1 MRRATR
7 RDAVA
12 ATRGGP
18 PDRSRRE
25 PSAGAR
31 WSTLRGRPTRVAV
44 SRGASDSWRRIIERL
59 SHPDVWGPGGLHP
72 LEAFRRSGRGW
83 VARCPSGVHPDRRP
97 SFSMAA
103 GRAFGHC
110 FACGYRRTWIGFVL
124 ERQGHS
130 PEAQGAAVREALA
143 VLSERAGIPL
153 ATQAS
158 AEVEAPVSPLAV
170 LAGVLKQNLLSDH
183 PRAAACREY
192 LAARGVPEAVLPQC
206 PVGVWTDARTISAQ
220 LRAARLSP
228 ELMREHGLLA
238 RYLPTHPL
246 LFLYEDAEGVTGFKC
261 RKPSLAE
268 KSVLNA
274 LGFGG
279 AVEGRSLFA
288 VSLAREAIA
297 RYGRVIVVEGEFDA
311 LGWHAASLAVGRTF
325 ELVALGGSAKPT
337 VEKFRTLRALGA
349 RVVYLALDAD
359 AAGGAATAA
368 ACQCVWEAGLDA
380 GILSMPDGCKDPD
393 EVLARHGPSEGATRL
408 FTLDRAEPG
417 AMWLARH
424 QLARCPPVTFE
435 EAARLRALS
444 AETARVMPASG
455 RLGYAVPLAQALG
468 VSAGTLI
475 NEWAQH
481 AAEARARAVRDHLR
495 RWASE
500 WARRLDRGSLGDH
513 LDEATRILT
522 AACADLCRHAVADVE
537 ATPSPDSPVDGSRSL
552 MEARQPGHDSV
563 DMRQRMG

>member
-12 ATRGGP
+12 ATPGGP

-25 PSAGAR
+25 PSAGAL

-44 SRGASDSWRRIIERL
+44 SRGAPDSWRRIIERL

-110 FACGYRRTWIGFVL
+110 FSCGYRRTWIGFVL
-124 ERQGHS
+124 ERQGDS

-143 VLSERAGIPL
+143 VLAERAGVPF

-158 AEVEAPVSPLAV
+158 SEVEAPVPPLAV
-170 LAGVLKQNLLSDH
+170 LADMLRQGLLSAH
-183 PRAAACREY
+183 PRAVACREY
-192 LAARGVPEAVLPQC
+192 LAARGVPEAVLPRC
-206 PVGVWTDARTISAQ
+206 PVGVWTDARTIGAQ
-220 LRAARLSP
+220 LRAAHQSAGL
-228 ELMREHGLLA
+228 LREHGLLA
-238 RYLPTHPL
+238 RYVPTHPL

-261 RKPSLAE
+261 RKPSLGE

-279 AVEGRSLFA
+279 AAEGRSLFG

-311 LGWHAASLAVGRTF
+311 LGWHAASLAIGRHF
-325 ELVALGGSAKPT
+325 ELVALGGAAKPT

-349 RVVYLALDAD
+349 CAAYLALDAD
-359 AAGGAATAA
+359 HAGEAAAAA
-368 ACQCVWEAGLDA
+368 ACHCAWEAGLDV
-380 GILSMPDGCKDPD
+380 GILSMPEGCKDPD
-393 EVLARHGPSEGATRL
+393 DVLARQGPAAGAAHL
-408 FTLDRAEPG
+408 FTLDRAQAG
-417 AMWLARH
+417 AVWLARH
-424 QLARCPPVTFE
+424 QLAGCPPVTLE
-435 EAARLRALS
+435 SAARLRALS
-444 AETARVMPASG
+444 AETARVMPASV
-455 RLGYAVPLAQALG
+455 RPGYAAILARALG
-468 VSAGTLI
+468 LPVRALI
-475 NEWAQH
+475 EEWGRH
-481 AAEARARAVRDHLR
+481 AAETRARALREHLR
-495 RWASE
+495 RWVSD
-500 WARRLDRGSLGDH
+500 WVGRLDQGGLGDH
-513 LDEATRILT
+513 LDEATRVL
-522 AACADLCRHAVADVE
+522 AAARLDLSGPAMADV
-537 ATPSPDSPVDGSRSL
+537 ATSPNSPGPLTTSPCDPSS
-552 MEARQPGHDSV
+552 A
-563 DMRQRMG
+563 

>member
-12 ATRGGP
+12 ATPGGP

-25 PSAGAR
+25 PSAGAL

-44 SRGASDSWRRIIERL
+44 SRGAPDSWRRIIERL

-110 FACGYRRTWIGFVL
+110 FSCGYRRTWIGFVL

-143 VLSERAGIPL
+143 VLAERAGVPF

-158 AEVEAPVSPLAV
+158 SEVEAPVPPLAV
-170 LAGVLKQNLLSDH
+170 LADMLRQGLLSAH
-183 PRAAACREY
+183 PRAVACREY
-192 LAARGVPEAVLPQC
+192 LAARGVPEAVLPRC
-206 PVGVWTDARTISAQ
+206 PVGVWTDARTIGAQ
-220 LRAARLSP
+220 LRAAHQSAGL
-228 ELMREHGLLA
+228 LREHGLLA
-238 RYLPTHPL
+238 RYVPTHPL

-261 RKPSLAE
+261 RKPSLGE

-279 AVEGRSLFA
+279 AAEGRSLFG

-311 LGWHAASLAVGRTF
+311 LGWHAASLAIGRHF
-325 ELVALGGSAKPT
+325 ELVALGGAAKPT

-349 RVVYLALDAD
+349 CAAYLALDAD
-359 AAGGAATAA
+359 HAGEAAAAA
-368 ACQCVWEAGLDA
+368 ACHCAWEAGLDV
-380 GILSMPDGCKDPD
+380 GILSMPEGCKDPD
-393 EVLARHGPSEGATRL
+393 DVLARQGPAAGAAHL
-408 FTLDRAEPG
+408 FTLDRAEAG
-417 AMWLARH
+417 AVWLARH
-424 QLARCPPVTFE
+424 QLAGCPPVTLE
-435 EAARLRALS
+435 SAARLRALS
-444 AETARVMPASG
+444 AETARVMPASV
-455 RLGYAVPLAQALG
+455 RPGYAAILARALG
-468 VSAGTLI
+468 LPVGALI
-475 NEWAQH
+475 EEWGRH
-481 AAEARARAVRDHLR
+481 AAETRARALREHLR
-495 RWASE
+495 RWVSD
-500 WARRLDRGSLGDH
+500 WVGRLDQGGLGDH
-513 LDEATRILT
+513 LDEATRVL
-522 AACADLCRHAVADVE
+522 AAARLDLSGPAMADV
-537 ATPSPDSPVDGSRSL
+537 ATSPNSPGPLTTSPCDPSS
-552 MEARQPGHDSV
+552 A
-563 DMRQRMG
+563 

>member
-18 PDRSRRE
+18 PERSRRE

-110 FACGYRRTWIGFVL
+110 FSCGYRRTWIGFVL
-124 ERQGHS
+124 ERQGDS

-143 VLSERAGIPL
+143 VLAERAGVPF

-158 AEVEAPVSPLAV
+158 SEVEAPVPPLAV
-170 LAGVLKQNLLSDH
+170 LADMLRQGLLSAH
-183 PRAAACREY
+183 PRAVACREY
-192 LAARGVPEAVLPQC
+192 LAARGVPEAVLPRC

-228 ELMREHGLLA
+228 ELLREHGLLA
-238 RYLPTHPL
+238 RYVPTHPL

-261 RKPSLAE
+261 RKPSLGE

-279 AVEGRSLFA
+279 AAEGRSLFG

-325 ELVALGGSAKPT
+325 ELVAPGGSAKPT
-337 VEKFRTLRALGA
+337 VEKFQTLRALGA
-349 RVVYLALDAD
+349 DVAYLALDAD
-359 AAGGAATAA
+359 PAGEAATAVA
-368 ACQCVWEAGLDA
+368 SCCAWEAGVDVA
-380 GILSMPDGCKDPD
+380 MLSMPEDCKDPD
-393 EVLARHGPSEGATRL
+393 EVLTRHGPSEGATRL
-408 FTLDRAEPG
+408 FRLEHAEPG
-417 AMWLARH
+417 AAWLARA

-435 EAARLRALS
+435 AAARLRVLS
-444 AETARVMPASG
+444 AETARAIPASS
-455 RLGYAVPLAQALG
+455 RSVAQALG
-468 VSAGTLI
+468 LSVGALMEDWI
-475 NEWAQH
+475 RH
-481 AAEARARAVRDHLR
+481 AAETRARAVREHLR
-495 RWASE
+495 RWVSE
-500 WARRLDRGSLGDH
+500 WVGRLDRGSLGEH
-513 LDEATRILT
+513 LDEATRVL
-522 AACADLCRHAVADVE
+522 AAARTDLSGPEMADVGD
-537 ATPSPDSPVDGSRSL
+537 AGGQPISGTSKGSVFSSPGELAPTRAHQSP
-552 MEARQPGHDSV
+552 ARPALGA
-563 DMRQRMG
+563 

>member
-12 ATRGGP
+12 ATPGGP

-25 PSAGAR
+25 PSAGAL

-44 SRGASDSWRRIIERL
+44 SRGAPDSWRRIIERL

-110 FACGYRRTWIGFVL
+110 FSCGYRRTWIGFVL
-124 ERQGHS
+124 ERQGDS

-143 VLSERAGIPL
+143 VLAERAGVPF

-158 AEVEAPVSPLAV
+158 SEVEAPVPPLAV
-170 LAGVLKQNLLSDH
+170 LADMLRQGLLSAH
-183 PRAAACREY
+183 PRAVACREY
-192 LAARGVPEAVLPQC
+192 LAARGVPEAVLPRC
-206 PVGVWTDARTISAQ
+206 PVGVWTDARTIGAQ
-220 LRAARLSP
+220 LRAAHQSAGL
-228 ELMREHGLLA
+228 LREHGLLA
-238 RYLPTHPL
+238 RYVPTHPL

-261 RKPSLAE
+261 RKPSLGE

-279 AVEGRSLFA
+279 AAEGRSLFG

-311 LGWHAASLAVGRTF
+311 LGWHAASLAIGRHF
-325 ELVALGGSAKPT
+325 ELVALGGAAKPT

-349 RVVYLALDAD
+349 CAAYLALDAD
-359 AAGGAATAA
+359 HAGEAAAAA
-368 ACQCVWEAGLDA
+368 ACHCAWEAGLDV
-380 GILSMPDGCKDPD
+380 GILSMPEGCKDPD
-393 EVLARHGPSEGATRL
+393 DVLARQGPAAGAAHL
-408 FTLDRAEPG
+408 FTLDRAEAG
-417 AMWLARH
+417 AVWLARH
-424 QLARCPPVTFE
+424 QLAGCPPVTLE
-435 EAARLRALS
+435 SAARLRALS
-444 AETARVMPASG
+444 AETARVMPASV
-455 RLGYAVPLAQALG
+455 RPGYAAILARALG
-468 VSAGTLI
+468 LPVGALI
-475 NEWAQH
+475 EEWGRH
-481 AAEARARAVRDHLR
+481 AAETRARALREHLR
-495 RWASE
+495 RWVSD
-500 WARRLDRGSLGDH
+500 WVGRLDQGGLGDH
-513 LDEATRILT
+513 LDEATRVL
-522 AACADLCRHAVADVE
+522 AAARLDLSGPAMADV
-537 ATPSPDSPVDGSRSL
+537 ATSPNSPGPLTTSPCDPSS
-552 MEARQPGHDSV
+552 A
-563 DMRQRMG
+563 

>member
-12 ATRGGP
+12 ATRAGP

-31 WSTLRGRPTRVAV
+31 WSTLRGRATPVAV

-83 VARCPSGVHPDRRP
+83 LARCPSGAHPDRRP
-97 SFSMAA
+97 SFSMPA

-143 VLSERAGIPL
+143 VLAERAGVPF

-158 AEVEAPVSPLAV
+158 SEVEAPVPPLAV
-170 LAGVLKQNLLSDH
+170 LADMLRQGLLSAH
-183 PRAAACREY
+183 PRAVACREY
-192 LAARGVPEAVLPQC
+192 LAARGVPEAVLPRR
-206 PVGVWTDARTISAQ
+206 PVGVWTDARTIGAQ
-220 LRAARLSP
+220 LRAAHQSAGL
-228 ELMREHGLLA
+228 LREHGLLA
-238 RYLPTHPL
+238 RYVPTHPL
-246 LFLYEDAEGVTGFKC
+246 LFLYEDVEGVTGFKC
-261 RKPSLAE
+261 RKPSLGE

-279 AVEGRSLFA
+279 AVEGRSLFG

-297 RYGRVIVVEGEFDA
+297 RYGRVIAVEGEFDA

-337 VEKFRTLRALGA
+337 VEKLRTLGKLGA
-349 RVVYLALDAD
+349 RLVYLALDAD
-359 AAGGAATAA
+359 AAGEAATAA
-368 ACQCVWEAGLDA
+368 ACRCAWEAGLDVGVLPIPA
-380 GILSMPDGCKDPD
+380 GCKDPD
-393 EVLARHGPSEGATRL
+393 DVLARHGAVDGARAL
-408 FTLDRAEPG
+408 FALDRAEHG
-417 AMWLARH
+417 AIWLARYQVS
-424 QLARCPPVTFE
+424 QLRSVTLERATQLRQVAANAAIAMPP
-435 EAARLRALS
+435 
-444 AETARVMPASG
+444 TARVT
-455 RLGYAVPLAQALG
+455 YAQVVAEALG
-468 VSAGTLI
+468 VPSAALWEDWCRHAIEVRARETRERIRQWVLGWTSRLGQGVLVEQLDEAI
-475 NEWAQH
+475 NVL
-481 AAEARARAVRDHLR
+481 AEARGSLLTL
-495 RWASE
+495 ASE
-500 WARRLDRGSLGDH
+500 AGSAATMARPSG
-513 LDEATRILT
+513 TRQTL
-522 AACADLCRHAVADVE
+522 
-537 ATPSPDSPVDGSRSL
+537 S
-552 MEARQPGHDSV
+552 
-563 DMRQRMG
+563 